1 MRGEGTADFELVVSE
16 NGRVKDERSKKMDD
30 SDQIQQIAA
39 KLDIRAIINLFE

>member
-1 MRGEGTADFELVVSE
+1 MRGEETADFELVVSE